1 MPDKRPDEITSFAKD
16 AYIKYGDGYAAQ
28 IVAMRPAKDKDDN
41 DVWDITIRPSDE
53 LIKTYDI
60 RSDREDGTVI
70 VKQQIPFEFVVHLNP
85 DPSWNWW
92 FCLKTYKGEITPAIR
107 KLFRVELLNEI
118 AELKREKEI
127 LRQEK
132 EVAEETS
139 RLMQANL
146 PKHIKRNIIPV
157 LDEIIPLAE
166 KLMPTKTGPK
176 ND

>member
-1 MPDKRPDEITSFAKD
+1 MADKKPEEITNYAKD
-16 AYIKYGDGYAAQ
+16 AYIKYGDGYSAQ
-28 IVAMRPAKDKDDN
+28 IVAMRPAKDNDGN

-53 LIKTYDI
+53 LIKAYNI

-70 VKQQIPFEFVVHLNP
+70 VKQQLPFEFVVHLNP

-92 FCLKTYKGEITPAIR
+92 FCLKTFKGEITPAIQ
-107 KLFRVELLNEI
+107 KLMEVNLLEEI

-132 EVAEETS
+132 EVAEETV
-139 RLMQANL
+139 RLMEANL
-146 PKHIKRNIIPV
+146 PKHIKRNIIPI
-157 LDEIIPLAE
+157 LDQVVPLAE
-166 KLMPTKTGPK
+166 KLMPTKTQLK